1 MSLRAKLIMPVFT
14 LCACL
19 AVTAT
24 SCGGGGTVEGAKW
37 MLQSY
42 AVDGELQS
50 MIPASEVDATFADGT
65 VSGTGGCNQY
75 SGSYEL
81 DGEALS
87 IGPLVSTMMA
97 CDQAIMDQE
106 VAFMSALG
114 AAASYEVSGDTL
126 TVKDEAGTISVVFDR
141 VED

>member
-1 MSLRAKLIMPVFT
+1 MSLPVKLIVPAFAMCV
-14 LCACL
+14 LL

-24 SCGGGGTVEGAKW
+24 SCGGGGTVEGVKW

-50 MIPASEVDATFADGT
+50 VIATSDIDATFADGT

-97 CDQAIMDQE
+97 CEQAIMDQE
-106 VAFMSALG
+106 VAFMSAFG
-114 AAASYEVSGDTL
+114 SAASFEVSGDTL
-126 TVKDEAGTISVVFDR
+126 TVKDEAGTIAVVFDR